1 MAEFVEEQIKKK
13 ISHLKE
19 LHDEG
24 FLSDKDYNEEADRLK
39 EEFIKVAFDKDDT
52 EEDKEI

>member
-13 ISHLKE
+13 IAHLKE
-19 LHDEG
+19 LHEEG

-39 EEFIKVAFDKDDT
+39 EEFIKIAFDKEDT
-52 EEDKEI
+52 EEEREI